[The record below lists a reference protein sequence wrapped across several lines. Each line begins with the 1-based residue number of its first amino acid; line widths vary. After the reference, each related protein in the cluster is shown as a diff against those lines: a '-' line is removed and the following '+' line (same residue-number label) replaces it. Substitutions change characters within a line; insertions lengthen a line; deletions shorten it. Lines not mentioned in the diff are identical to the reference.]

1 MIPLFGEGH
10 QEAFLALFILESHHC
25 LFNVVVVSLQLLLE
39 VDSLVVEAGE
49 GKADSFEF
57 ALALNASAVF
67 CTDVNRDGVEKVL
80 VVVVPCY
87 TIASL
92 KPEYVFEGSALELG
106 VGHCCDIDERISF
119 GVGAAFSASC

>member
-10 QEAFLALFILESHHC
+10 QEAFLALFVLESHHC

-49 GKADSFEF
+49 SKANSFEF
-57 ALALNASAVF
+57 ALALDASAVF
-67 CTDVNRDGVEKVL
+67 GTDVNSDGVEKVL
-80 VVVVPCY
+80 VVIVTCY

-92 KPEYVFEGSALELG
+92 KLEYVFEGCALEFG
-106 VGHCCDIDERISF
+106 VGHCCDIDEGIGF